1 MPQFDGARVIQSL
14 VVAATVGSGFNVGEG
29 VQLATFDHI
38 STNFPSA
45 PILAQTVVLPGRAR
59 LVPGPAVEH
68 VHQALVSDAIALLQ
82 HQVLHLQVVGHVV
95 QGIVS
100 DIVAAGEVQTG
111 QFAQRQGNVLH

>member
-45 PILAQTVVLPGRAR
+45 PILAQTVVLLGG
-59 LVPGPAVEH
+59 LVWSL
-68 VHQALVSDAIALLQ
+68 ALQLSTCIKPWSVML
-82 HQVLHLQVVGHVV
+82 
-95 QGIVS
+95 
-100 DIVAAGEVQTG
+100 
-111 QFAQRQGNVLH
+111 